1 MPAPPVLAAISP
13 SWREESVHPVPFS
26 LLSALR
32 YTHPTSHGTPGRA
45 RENAYSIL
53 ALEAP

>member
-32 YTHPTSHGTPGRA
+32 YTHPTSHGIPGRA